1 MKDQDIIGSEYDN
14 PTFKQFLEAKP
25 KQELVK
31 LLMSNYD
38 IKIPISVFCTNIAPL
53 ESLVKYLKEHNKM
66 TFNVIAERLNRSNK
80 TIWATYNKVSKTKV
94 KVSSSS
100 YSIPLLL
107 LSKDKCSIMESLVY
121 HLHTH
126 DKLTLHQMA
135 VILHRDDRT
144 IWTTLDRAKKKN
156 EHKR

>member
-1 MKDQDIIGSEYDN
+1 MKETDIMTSEYNN
-14 PTFKQFLEAKP
+14 PAFKQFLEAKP
-25 KQELVK
+25 KQELVT
-31 LLMSNYD
+31 LLMMNSD

-53 ESLVKYLKEHNKM
+53 ESVVKYLKEHNNM
-66 TFNVIAERLNRSNK
+66 TFNNIAERLNRSSK
-80 TIWATYNKVSKTKV
+80 TIWATYNKVSKIHV
-94 KVSSSS
+94 KIPSSS

-107 LSKDKCSIMESLVY
+107 LSKDRCSIMESAIY

-126 DKLTLHQMA
+126 DKLTLHQIA

-156 EHKR
+156 EQKR